1 MTLSKKE
8 FPNILGKLDIIATE
22 NGYSKI
28 FAKITS
34 CAREKF
40 IENGYIIEASMPR
53 FNNGQESIY
62 FSIMRNNRIVALSS
76 SEMDNNLQNAE
87 MTDFATLPEYQGKGL
102 AQYLLYKMED
112 EMRRR
117 NVQLVYTISRA
128 MSYEINILFAKMGY
142 SYGGTLWNNT
152 NISIETVSN
161 NNESMNVWYKDI
173 K

>member
-1 MTLSKKE
+1 MPMFIYRKTFVTYP
-8 FPNILGKLDIIATE
+8 FPINDPEYIRKTMNE
-22 NGYSKI
+22 N
-28 FAKITS
+28 F
-34 CAREKF
+34 
-40 IENGYIIEASMPR
+40 
-53 FNNGQESIY
+53 IY